1 MSISTFS
8 QFFYDFK
15 VDSTSNKLNFEE
27 TAGGGELTATVDSG
41 TYTLTEILI
50 KIKTAMD
57 AVSVNAL
64 VYTLSV
70 DRSSRIVTIAGTG
83 AFSLLVSTGA
93 QSGVSVF
100 GTIGFTGADRVS
112 ATSHDGDTEAGDI
125 FKPQFI
131 LQSFIDKDDFQ
142 EKIDAT
148 INESAD
154 GEIEVVSFGTRK
166 FTEFNIRF
174 ITNLPGDGKVIKNN
188 PTGRADFQRFMQ
200 NITTR
205 APFEFMAD
213 IGVATFLKVQLE
225 TTESSRDGT
234 GYLTKEM
241 LSDNLPGYF
250 QSGKLKLRVFE

>member
-1 MSISTFS
+1 MSITTFS

-27 TAGGGELTATVDSG
+27 TAGGGELTATIDSG
-41 TYTLTEILI
+41 TFTLTEILL

-57 AVSVNAL
+57 AVSVNGI
-64 VYTLSV
+64 VYTISV
-70 DRSSRIVTIAGTG
+70 NRTTRIVTIAGTG
-83 AFSLLVSTGA
+83 AFDLKVSSGA
-93 QSGVSVF
+93 QSSVSVF
-100 GTIGFTGADRVS
+100 GTIGFTGADRSS
-112 ATSHDGDTEAGDI
+112 ATTHDGNSEAGDI

-131 LQSFIDKDDFQ
+131 LQSFVDKDDFQ

-148 INESAD
+148 VNESAD

-174 ITNLPGDGKVIKNN
+174 ITNLAGDGKVIKNN

-213 IGVATFLKVQLE
+213 IDNASTFLKVQLE

-234 GYLTKEM
+234 GYRTKE
-241 LSDNLPGYF
+241 LLGNNLPGYF
-250 QSGKLKLRVFE
+250 ESGKLKVRVF